1 MAGNVTARPDV
12 GKAMFQDVIE
22 LDAFYATPLGQH
34 ARRLV
39 RKAVR
44 AIWPSVRGETV
55 LGLGYAPPYLH
66 PLADEAERVLAFMP
80 AAQGCRAWPRDGRNR
95 VALVE
100 EAALPLPNACM
111 DRVLLSHCVEQ
122 SEALR
127 PMLREVWRVLKPTG
141 RLLVLAPNRRS
152 LWAQLD
158 VTPFGHGIPFST
170 GQLQRLLREALFEPG
185 QAQRA
190 LFLPPVR
197 SRTVLAS
204 AKTWERAGRRWF
216 PTFCGVILVEASK
229 QLYAG
234 TPIRAEPARQAR
246 RAAVASPARIAVS
259 PAGSAAAP
267 RARPG

>member
-1 MAGNVTARPDV
+1 
-12 GKAMFQDVIE
+12 MFQDVLE
-22 LDAFYATPLGQH
+22 LDAFYASPLGQH

-44 AIWPSVRGETV
+44 ALWPSVRGEAV

-66 PLADEAERVLAFMP
+66 PLLDEAERVLALMP
-80 AAQGCRAWPRDGRNR
+80 AAQGCRPWPRDSRNR

-141 RLLVLAPNRRS
+141 RLLVMAPNRRS

-158 VTPFGHGIPFST
+158 VTPFGHGIPFSN
-170 GQLQRLLREALFEPG
+170 GQLQRLLREALFAPG
-185 QAQRA
+185 ATQRA

-204 AKTWERAGRRWF
+204 AKAWERAGRRWF

-234 TPIRAEPARQAR
+234 TPLRAEPARMRRPVAATAQAR
-246 RAAVASPARIAVS
+246 VAVS
-259 PAGSAAAP
+259 PEQPVGAP
-267 RARPG
+267 RAKQG